1 MPINLSDGKWISQPS
16 DVSKIDTTEELSTM
30 YFISNKDISPEKL
43 KAVTQSLSPSD
54 IEITSECQACYQR
67 ERFCVFQAKVQKIA
81 EKTTERCLSYFIIF
95 LVLRTDKDITND

>member
-43 KAVTQSLSPSD
+43 KAVT
-54 IEITSECQACYQR
+54 
-67 ERFCVFQAKVQKIA
+67 
-81 EKTTERCLSYFIIF
+81 
-95 LVLRTDKDITND
+95 